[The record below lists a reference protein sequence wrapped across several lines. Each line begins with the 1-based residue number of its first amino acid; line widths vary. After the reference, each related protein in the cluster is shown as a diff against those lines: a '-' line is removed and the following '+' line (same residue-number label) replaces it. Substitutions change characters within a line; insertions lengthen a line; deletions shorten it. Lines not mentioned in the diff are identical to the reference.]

1 MASNPSVWTYNVTD
15 PIAVTN
21 PTLLSIAEYL
31 SKIGAEDYTYDYDEI
46 LSKLNAA
53 TNAGYANTQQEEQN
67 NQNAYL
73 RSIAANQA
81 TAADTIRQAQA
92 QAIQQGITKGIAN
105 ANLLSTLL
113 GTSQSAAEGAQALA
127 EQRVTDYNS
136 YAKQLL
142 DNETSALTTHNQ
154 ALETLM
160 SNIRQLYNDDIQQK
174 TADLEYNASLQET
187 LANALANKY
196 AADTNYAIANTSGSS
211 GSSSGG
217 SGNSTSSSSSSNASS
232 STSSTTTKAPSTS
245 YSTGSTS
252 AQQAYKALQQQI
264 ANSTANTATTNKTST
279 TTAAKTATQNLAT
292 TLAQATTKAS
302 TKKTSNGSGT
312 STARSTSKIMTR

>member
-31 SKIGAEDYTYDYDEI
+31 AKIGAEDYTYDYDEI

-160 SNIRQLYNDDIQQK
+160 GNIRQLYNDDIQQK

-211 GSSSGG
+211 GYSSGG
-217 SGNSTSSSSSSNASS
+217 SGNSTSSSS

-264 ANSTANTATTNKTST
+264 ANSTANTATTTNKTST
-279 TTAAKTATQNLAT
+279 TTAAKTATQNLAK

-312 STARSTSKIMTR
+312 STARSTSKIMAR